1 MWSMKERRVKKYSR
15 VLVWTQWWMVVSFT
29 ELENTKRGVAL
40 RGKIRNSI
48 LDTLDLRFSIRKM
61 LGLKIKIG
69 NYQHIAAFEAM
80 GLGNITH
87 RKPEGWNWAVGHAN
101 MQRSG
106 RRWEPN
112 KRERRARLG
121 GGKQSMWDGTEAKE
135 KKYFVRRRIHS
146 VIVTETLR

>member
-1 MWSMKERRVKKYSR
+1 
-15 VLVWTQWWMVVSFT
+15 MVVSFT

-87 RKPEGWNWAVGHAN
+87 RKPEGWN
-101 MQRSG
+101 
-106 RRWEPN
+106 
-112 KRERRARLG
+112 
-121 GGKQSMWDGTEAKE
+121 
-135 KKYFVRRRIHS
+135 
-146 VIVTETLR
+146 